1 MHEIAVESHH
11 GSGDNTLLFLH
22 YFMITMWS
30 EIQSAAK
37 QYFIRLFLMLFAM
50 RSWLGIS
57 SRQTLQY
64 DFWAGLTGAVMV
76 LPQGIAFALIAG
88 LPPEFGLYSAI
99 VVQLIAGFFGSSWHM
114 VSGPTVALSIVIP
127 GIVSNYAVVGSPHYI
142 GLSLSLMFMVGLI
155 QLAFGLFRFGSLV
168 NFISHTVI
176 IGFTAGAGLLI
187 VMSQLPTA
195 LGVSLTQGLS
205 FLQKLPALYA
215 QIANI
220 HMPSLVVALLT
231 MLSAICVRRLNRKY
245 PHMLIGMVLGSL
257 FCLLFADYTKEV
269 EKLGALPTALPQIA
283 LPSMDFSLFANMFPS
298 AFALA
303 LLGLIEAVS
312 IARSI
317 AIRSHQR
324 IDSNQEFFGQG
335 LSNLIG
341 SCCSCYVGSGSFNRS
356 AINYDAGA
364 RTPLA
369 LLFTSLIIIAVLF
382 FVPSI
387 TRYLPLPAMAGT
399 IVLAGYNLFDFA
411 HIKLIAKSSRNEFSI
426 IVVTFLSTLFL
437 NLEFAIY
444 AGVILSLILY
454 LQKTS
459 HPLLSLVDFSSV
471 QPTFEDGVA
480 PMHLTVLRLDGSLFF
495 GAVDHVQN
503 QMAELGKGRGW
514 QYVVLLMEGVNII
527 DISGVEMLIAERQR
541 LQENGGDLF
550 LIGMKPHL
558 RRKLRKTPYWRH
570 LGGQYHI
577 FDSTYIAFRNLCK
590 SLGIRNYR
598 EFMKHLFRDYN
609 KL

>member
-1 MHEIAVESHH
+1 MWTEIKHAA
-11 GSGDNTLLFLH
+11 
-22 YFMITMWS
+22 
-30 EIQSAAK
+30 IQ
-37 QYFIRLFLMLFAM
+37 YLIRLFSMLFAM
-50 RSWLGIS
+50 RAWLGIS
-57 SRQTLQY
+57 NGRTIRY

-76 LPQGIAFALIAG
+76 LPQGIAFAMIAG

-114 VSGPTVALSIVIP
+114 ISGPTVALSIVIP
-127 GIVSNYAVVGSPHYI
+127 GIVSNYAVIGSPHYI

-155 QLAFGLFRFGSLV
+155 QLSFGLFRFGSLV

-205 FLQKLPALYA
+205 FLEKLPALWA
-215 QIANI
+215 QLPHI
-220 HMPSLVVALLT
+220 HLPSVLVAAATLC
-231 MLSAICVRRLNRKY
+231 SAIAVRRIKRSY
-245 PHMLIGMVLGSL
+245 PHMLIGMLVGSIVCVLLG
-257 FCLLFADYTKEV
+257 DYTKEV
-269 EKLGALPTALPQIA
+269 ERLGALPAALPQIG
-283 LPSMDFSLFANMFPS
+283 LPSLDFGLFANMFPS

-335 LSNLIG
+335 LSNLVG

-382 FVPSI
+382 FIPWI
-387 TRYLPLPAMAGT
+387 TRYLPLPAMAAT
-399 IVLAGYNLFDFA
+399 IVLAGYNLFDFS

-444 AGVILSLILY
+444 AGVILSLVLY

-471 QPTFEDGVA
+471 QPVFEEGVA
-480 PMHLTVLRLDGSLFF
+480 PVKLTVLRLDGSLFF
-495 GAVDHVQN
+495 GAVNHVQN
-503 QMAELGKGRGW
+503 TLADLSKGRGW
-514 QYVVLLMEGVNII
+514 QHVVLLTEGMNLLDV
-527 DISGVEMLIAERQR
+527 SGIEMLVAEKQR
-541 LQENGGDLF
+541 LQENGGDLY
-550 LIGMKPHL
+550 LIGMKPHV
-558 RRKLRKTPYWRH
+558 RRKLRKTPYWRQ
-570 LGGQYHI
+570 LGGQYNI

-590 SLGIRNYR
+590 TLGIRNYR

>member
-1 MHEIAVESHH
+1 MMSMVSFNDFKMMWLEIK
-11 GSGDNTLLFLH
+11 
-22 YFMITMWS
+22 
-30 EIQSAAK
+30 SAAG
-37 QYFIRLFLMLFAM
+37 QYFVRLFSMLFAM
-50 RSWLGIS
+50 RTWLGIS
-57 SRQTLQY
+57 NRHTLQY

-76 LPQGIAFALIAG
+76 LPQGIAFAMIAG

-99 VVQLIAGFFGSSWHM
+99 VVQLVAGFFGSSWHM

-127 GIVSNYAVVGSPHYI
+127 GIVSHYAALGSPHYI

-155 QLAFGLFRFGSLV
+155 QLCFGLFRFGSLV

-195 LGVSLTQGLS
+195 LGISLAQGLS
-205 FLQKLPALYA
+205 FLEKLPALYA
-215 QIANI
+215 QIPHI
-220 HMPSLVVALLT
+220 HLPSAVVAVVT
-231 MLSAICVRRLNRKY
+231 MLSALFLRAFNRKY
-245 PHMLIGMVLGSL
+245 PHMLFGMVMGSL
-257 FCLLFADYTKEV
+257 FCLVFADYTREV
-269 EKLGALPTALPQIA
+269 ERLGALPAALPQIS
-283 LPSMDFSLFANMFPS
+283 LPSLDFTLFSNLFPS

-335 LSNLIG
+335 LSNLVG

-356 AINYDAGA
+356 AVNYDAGA

-369 LLFTSLIIIAVLF
+369 LLFTSLIIVAVLF
-382 FVPSI
+382 FMPWI

-399 IVLAGYNLFDFA
+399 IVLAGYNLFDFK

-444 AGVILSLILY
+444 VGVILSLVLY

-459 HPLLSLVDFSSV
+459 HPLLSLVDFSSI
-471 QPTFEDGVA
+471 QPIFEEGKTPVK
-480 PMHLTVLRLDGSLFF
+480 LTVLRLDGSLFF
-495 GAVDHVQN
+495 GAVEHVQN
-503 QMAELGKGRGW
+503 RLAELGKGRGW
-514 QYVVLLMEGVNII
+514 QHVVLLTEGVNMI
-527 DISGVEMLIAERQR
+527 DVSGMEMLVAEKQR
-541 LQENGGDLF
+541 LQKNGGDLY
-550 LIGMKPHL
+550 LIGMKPHV
-558 RRKLRKTPYWRH
+558 RRKLRKTPYWRQ
-570 LGGQYHI
+570 LGGQYHV

-590 SLGIRNYR
+590 ALGIRNYR

>member
-1 MHEIAVESHH
+1 
-11 GSGDNTLLFLH
+11 
-22 YFMITMWS
+22 MWTD
-30 EIQSAAK
+30 IKSAAQ
-37 QYFIRLFLMLFAM
+37 QYLIRLFSMLFAM
-50 RSWLGIS
+50 RTWLRIS
-57 SRQTLQY
+57 NRHTLQY

-76 LPQGIAFALIAG
+76 LPQGIAFAMIAG
-88 LPPEFGLYSAI
+88 LPPEFGLYSSI

-127 GIVSNYAVVGSPHYI
+127 GIVSQYAAVGSPHYI

-205 FLQKLPALYA
+205 FLEKLPALWA
-215 QIANI
+215 QLP
-220 HMPSLVVALLT
+220 HVHVPSLLVALVT
-231 MLSAICVRRLNRKY
+231 VASALIVRRIKRKY
-245 PHMLIGMVLGSL
+245 PHMLIGMIAGSV
-257 FCLLFADYTKEV
+257 FCLIFADYTRDV
-269 EKLGALPTALPQIA
+269 ERLGALPATLPQIG
-283 LPSMDFSLFANMFPS
+283 LPAMDFSLFANLFPS

-335 LSNLIG
+335 LSNLVG

-369 LLFTSLIIIAVLF
+369 LLFTSLLIVAVLF
-382 FVPSI
+382 FIPWI
-387 TRYLPLPAMAGT
+387 TRYLPLPAMAGM

-426 IVVTFLSTLFL
+426 ILVTFLSTLFL

-444 AGVILSLILY
+444 AGVILSLVLY

-459 HPLLSLVDFSSV
+459 HPLLSLVDFSKV
-471 QPTFEDGVA
+471 KPVFDEGAEPVK
-480 PMHLTVLRLDGSLFF
+480 LTVLRLDGSLFF

-503 QMAELGKGRGW
+503 RLAELGKGRGW
-514 QYVVLLMEGVNII
+514 QHVVLLTEGVNMI
-527 DISGVEMLIAERQR
+527 DVSGIEMLIAEKQR
-541 LQENGGDLF
+541 LQEGGGDLY
-550 LIGMKPHL
+550 LIGMKPHV
-558 RRKLRKTPYWRH
+558 RRKLRKTPYWRQ
-570 LGGQYHI
+570 LGGPYNV
-577 FDSTYIAFRNLCK
+577 FDSTYVAFRTLCK